1 MTEVVKIVF
10 SSIFFFFFFFVS
22 KIAQAAQH
30 FGSAEWN

>member
-10 SSIFFFFFFFVS
+10 SSIFFFFFFVS